1 MRLRVV
7 YDEGCV
13 AVEVADAGVSLARG
27 NRALDA
33 RVGAVRL
40 GLGLRGPEVRVSRP
54 RVACD
59 VDRDAAA
66 AAAPA
71 PRKSGWGRAALRRPR
86 RASGGGRRRGG
97 RAADPPIAD
106 APLAPAAP
114 ARRGGSGAAAP
125 WVAFGA
131 VVALMLAL
139 WPLGGLA
146 LVALALYGVAFRRR
160 ASRSRS
166 RRRAAV
172 SFAKPDLAA
181 RFEARDLRGDG
192 SGAGAASVA
201 FSLTRFGVEVL
212 AGRARDDPG
221 AARRR
226 LGGGARRVGP
236 EPRGPEH
243 GPGRETRPAAG
254 PGPGLEAVDA
264 DARLSVALTGECRAR
279 FYRQRRGVDTYRA
292 ALVLRGG
299 ASFEVDVAN
308 GRYAAT
314 LVDPL
319 ANDWNGRAMI
329 REGVLELAF
338 DGYKKDRGFP
348 VFTATLKETRFVYE
362 HHFIADGRYGRTPE
376 LVIRGERVALTLPE
390 SRRRLAAVRFD
401 CRSLVA
407 VRRGIKGVVAVPETT
422 VIDVDAAVSGGGVAT
437 EDFLGSPCG
446 GFVSPERRI
455 GDLRDLRVTIV
466 GTPRAPSPERRS
478 SLAFLPTRASGAPQ
492 KLQFTHEIVVE
503 LSVSKKVELALTRD
517 QYACAVALFFGNMG
531 EDDGDGATAKWWQE
545 TPYGAGAPRGV
556 PEAWFASGTAPHALA
571 ATLGCSWKVEVTAA
585 RGARIRMRGDGAAPP
600 VGDLD
605 AGPLRI
611 SLHRVSEGGGLAS
624 EVDVQGF
631 LRVLEPGADERA
643 AWAEATPRRG
653 STNALTYD
661 HRTNCAA
668 NWVGVWLGA
677 LATTT
682 RIAVRASLRGA
693 FLSTARGRPLRR
705 LAEPCELRYDRRAT
719 FATSDFDAAPYESAS
734 EASLAGKEGPVD
746 VCGDGAD
753 ARALLDVVAAL
764 ARRPGARAR
773 GRRHALGRS
782 PWAADLGRVD
792 LSPPAHADSRGTF
805 AARVVVRAHALAFR
819 ARRRRA
825 ELAVALTGAFDGSPS
840 LSATAALDVRGDVR
854 RGAAWEPAVDP
865 SPAASRVWRAR
876 HWDGDDDVEL
886 AERLDRLV
894 CRHRVPGGGALTVA
908 FRRRARRRAAA
919 PGDEG
924 VAGGDDG
931 LVGDDGASSDD
942 ESDDGRAGDGG
953 DDGVFLAAVSA
964 ELGDG
969 GGPWTFARGLER
981 ALRPGSTLPLR
992 LRRGG
997 ESTWVAA
1004 TAEARG
1010 GDLVVTL
1017 RAARPCATTAATA
1030 RWGCGPSAKTAPCSS
1045 RRRRRRGV
1053 ASLPPLPA
1061 AAVLEARPE
1070 ATASRRFGRRRRLG
1084 RAREPRQLRGDIRGA
1099 FRAGGLACRAAATRD
1114 DRGGAAV
1121 AQEASTRAAGIA
1133 VSAEDHF
1140 GTEEEQPAVT
1150 LDGAPRRRRR
1160 GPLLARAAR
1169 ADDVARRRARARRR
1183 RRPRAPWSVEISL
1196 GPLLVFR
1203 NGLPVP
1209 LAWEL
1214 VGGGRR
1220 RGVLPADAE
1229 APYRGD
1235 APSVSLRVRIANYA
1249 WSPPLE
1255 IALRD
1260 VFDAANAAARRPPAA
1275 GREGKPPLVAR
1286 VMLRLDALDAT
1297 LQAPAGVERGARAAA
1312 ARPPLGAASA
1322 PLASV
1327 RATFRGGAA
1336 LVSGALRVDGFGRRG
1351 ETAFK
1356 LHDPAGVAAPV
1367 LCRLRREPRAP
1378 DDGGGGRRTG
1388 DDTLAVVERADERWP
1403 PYRIANGT
1411 SRVVR
1416 YRQKLGS
1423 ATFGLAAPRR
1433 KSTYASEA
1441 YESAQSTAKYLGS
1454 KVHKGARKMGVVAA
1468 SHEEQTVAPWT
1479 ELRPN
1484 DEHVEFY
1491 DATRDEWGSNLNVP
1505 LDALSTAA
1513 APSKEAK
1520 LRRAAGAARRTS
1532 APRAS
1537 TTARGAAAPLPA
1549 GDLGRWRRGRR
1560 RVDGRALRLRRREAV
1575 LPRAVADLRTEARD
1589 GNPVEPRCVA
1599 FVAPGRPVSAPA
1611 KKGLGYK
1618 MTRWTHGDDGEAP
1631 SRDELRD
1638 AIDADFE
1645 GRGPLVE
1652 SDECPVVLFV
1662 FLELKRRYAG
1672 AEVVSVEVWSERL
1685 SALPLVTR
1693 LVAEEFLVPDAG
1705 GGFSTAGYAL
1715 ADRDADA
1722 DRASSPY
1729 VCVAS
1734 PKTACSRRSRRRA
1747 PPRWVADLRDA
1758 VDGAGRVDARLTLD
1772 DVASSSRVVCVV
1784 RADGPTK
1791 VLEISEEGAVRLHA
1805 LDVRLTLKGGLTS
1818 TGRAEVARAFG
1829 GTSQVDAAAA
1839 AVGQLDATALGVDA
1853 LLIDDAYAATAESLG
1868 RRVARHYALNLLRQV
1883 HRVCGSLDLVTK
1895 TPLHVARAVGGGLG
1909 DFLWRP
1915 VEGAATGSALGLA
1928 SGVARGTGA
1937 LIGGVYD
1944 GSLGAV
1950 SSLTAGVG
1958 ATVAALSMDSNYV
1971 AKRAI
1976 SRAAE
1981 QNAKKGRKGGSE
1993 AVAREVYRGASELG
2007 AGIFDGLTGSR
2018 GSRSASRGRSAPR
2031 RCRPPRAELAA
2042 ADVRWLGNPPPA
2054 SGARLGDPPALPG
2067 AGRRYDVELRR
2078 GAPRRRA
2085 APAARARVAA
2095 LAGADATL
2103 LADDA
2108 RRGATER
2115 LPAALRPDELRRAA
2129 RFEAS
2134 AGALDAVRVRFAPG
2148 ARADYAGERWLRDDG
2163 DLDALVLLFPTEAP
2177 RARNMKMDPITC
2189 SAMTVTVYRTAE

>member
-1 MRLRVV
+1 
-7 YDEGCV
+7 
-13 AVEVADAGVSLARG
+13 
-27 NRALDA
+27 
-33 RVGAVRL
+33 
-40 GLGLRGPEVRVSRP
+40 
-54 RVACD
+54 
-59 VDRDAAA
+59 
-66 AAAPA
+66 
-71 PRKSGWGRAALRRPR
+71 
-86 RASGGGRRRGG
+86 
-97 RAADPPIAD
+97 
-106 APLAPAAP
+106 
-114 ARRGGSGAAAP
+114 
-125 WVAFGA
+125 
-131 VVALMLAL
+131 MLAL

-146 LVALALYGVAFRRR
+146 LVALALYGVAFPRGR

-166 RRRAAV
+166 RRRASARSV

-192 SGAGAASVA
+192 RGAGAASVA

-212 AGRARDDPG
+212 AGGARETTL
-221 AARRR
+221 ARARRR
-226 LGGGARRVGP
+226 LGGGAR
-236 EPRGPEH
+236 
-243 GPGRETRPAAG
+243 
-254 PGPGLEAVDA
+254 
-264 DARLSVALTGECRAR
+264 
-279 FYRQRRGVDTYRA
+279 
-292 ALVLRGG
+292 
-299 ASFEVDVAN
+299 
-308 GRYAAT
+308 
-314 LVDPL
+314 
-319 ANDWNGRAMI
+319 RAMI

-362 HHFIADGRYGRTPE
+362 HHFIAEAVVGFLFGGFRRAQRCVPRRPVDAYATFFEHWQSE
-376 LVIRGERVALTLPE
+376 LVVDFGDVVWEQRGAAGPRAASVADAE
-390 SRRRLAAVRFD
+390 SADHARRHGDDDASRCTRRSAGPFCRRR
-401 CRSLVA
+401 
-407 VRRGIKGVVAVPETT
+407 
-422 VIDVDAAVSGGGVAT
+422 
-437 EDFLGSPCG
+437 
-446 GFVSPERRI
+446 
-455 GDLRDLRVTIV
+455 
-466 GTPRAPSPERRS
+466 
-478 SLAFLPTRASGAPQ
+478 
-492 KLQFTHEIVVE
+492 
-503 LSVSKKVELALTRD
+503 
-517 QYACAVALFFGNMG
+517 
-531 EDDGDGATAKWWQE
+531 
-545 TPYGAGAPRGV
+545 GAG
-556 PEAWFASGTAPHALA
+556 
-571 ATLGCSWKVEVTAA
+571 
-585 RGARIRMRGDGAAPP
+585 PP
-600 VGDLD
+600 
-605 AGPLRI
+605 
-611 SLHRVSEGGGLAS
+611 
-624 EVDVQGF
+624 
-631 LRVLEPGADERA
+631 
-643 AWAEATPRRG
+643 
-653 STNALTYD
+653 
-661 HRTNCAA
+661 
-668 NWVGVWLGA
+668 
-677 LATTT
+677 
-682 RIAVRASLRGA
+682 
-693 FLSTARGRPLRR
+693 RR

-764 ARRPGARAR
+764 ARDDPAPGAPEAVVMLW
-773 GRRHALGRS
+773 AAS

-819 ARRRRA
+819 ARAAAPRA
-825 ELAVALTGAFDGSPS
+825 ELA
-840 LSATAALDVRGDVR
+840 
-854 RGAAWEPAVDP
+854 
-865 SPAASRVWRAR
+865 
-876 HWDGDDDVEL
+876 
-886 AERLDRLV
+886 
-894 CRHRVPGGGALTVA
+894 
-908 FRRRARRRAAA
+908 
-919 PGDEG
+919 
-924 VAGGDDG
+924 
-931 LVGDDGASSDD
+931 
-942 ESDDGRAGDGG
+942 
-953 DDGVFLAAVSA
+953 
-964 ELGDG
+964 
-969 GGPWTFARGLER
+969 
-981 ALRPGSTLPLR
+981 
-992 LRRGG
+992 
-997 ESTWVAA
+997 
-1004 TAEARG
+1004 
-1010 GDLVVTL
+1010 
-1017 RAARPCATTAATA
+1017 
-1030 RWGCGPSAKTAPCSS
+1030 
-1045 RRRRRRGV
+1045 RGV
-1053 ASLPPLPA
+1053 DA
-1061 AAVLEARPE
+1061 
-1070 ATASRRFGRRRRLG
+1070 GR
-1084 RAREPRQLRGDIRGA
+1084 
-1099 FRAGGLACRAAATRD
+1099 
-1114 DRGGAAV
+1114 
-1121 AQEASTRAAGIA
+1121 GIA

-1140 GTEEEQPAVT
+1140 GAEEEQPAVT
-1150 LDGAPRRRRR
+1150 LDGA
-1160 GPLLARAAR
+1160 LLVAGDEDHFSRAPPARTTSRDAAPEPDD
-1169 ADDVARRRARARRR
+1169 DDVREAR
-1183 RRPRAPWSVEISL
+1183 PWSVEISL

-1260 VFDAANAAARRPPAA
+1260 VFDAANAAARAPPAA

-1297 LQAPAGVERGARAAA
+1297 LQAPAGVERARAPSRASSSPSTRRAPWLGCRAALQNLLDVAATYGACADDLDALLDPPPRLRVCHALEATLDAQDRAPPVAFATDAARARALVADWGAVVPWDPCAAARRVATEPIRVVFCDASKAPVDLPPPAVRVSSRGFETSAPLALPCVDAASGRLGARRSSSARSGRAAAGGAARRRRRARDDDGALRGVDDADSGGKSAPHTHRAAREADAAAASLSLNCPRPRGACPRPTSSPWPSRADGAGARAARFA
-1312 ARPPLGAASA
+1312 TLLPRVTVRNG
-1322 PLASV
+1322 LADCV
-1327 RATFRGGAA
+1327 LEVGQVA
-1336 LVSGALRVDGFGRRG
+1336 VDGGDHAPAQRALP
-1351 ETAFK
+1351 TA
-1356 LHDPAGVAAPV
+1356 AA
-1367 LCRLRREPRAP
+1367 
-1378 DDGGGGRRTG
+1378 GGRRTG

-1423 ATFGLAAPRR
+1423 ATFGLAVAISTGELAAGRRRRRRRRRRARPRRPVAGPRGPRGDAHGGPGRRRARARGQSGGAAETSPTFAAKRPSSTLGAAAETLEKNAHSLRDALVGGAASALLGGDPKAPRR

-1484 DEHVEFY
+1484 DEHVYAWERPLDAIGYGSKSYRRALQVEFY

-1520 LRRAAGAARRTS
+1520 LRRAAGAAAPDLGAAGLDYRPVERRHPYLPETWVGGV
-1532 APRAS
+1532 AAVDAS
-1537 TTARGAAAPLPA
+1537 T
-1549 GDLGRWRRGRR
+1549 
-1560 RVDGRALRLRRREAV
+1560 AV
-1575 LPRAVADLRTEARD
+1575 LYVFGDAKRSFLAAVADLRTEARD

-1734 PKTACSRRSRRRA
+1734 PKDGVLASLKAKDAAAAR
-1747 PPRWVADLRDA
+1747 RWVADLRDA

-2007 AGIFDGLTGSR
+2007 AGIFDGLTGVVVEPYRAASSGGDAAAIARATAR
-2018 GSRSASRGRSAPR
+2018 GLLGVAVKPAVGLLDLANRGVEGVRVAGKVVHDTFQEAAPR
-2031 RCRPPRAELAA
+2031 RRAPPRAPQQRRRRAAVCAA
-2042 ADVRWLGNPPPA
+2042 APAAGVACGDGDGASATRGRGAGRRGGAPSRATAPRVSDRRVCGARDGSDDEGDVLVAYVEDAVAGLERRCCDAVWEARLDGVFGRRPAGGGDDVRVLVRDGPADGDGGRRLAIGDAAVALEARLAQRLARPLGAARARALPPRRAAGARGGRRALARQPA
-2054 SGARLGDPPALPG
+2054 ARVRRARLGDPPALPG
-2067 AGRRYDVELRR
+2067 AGRRYD
-2078 GAPRRRA
+2078 RRR
-2085 APAARARVAA
+2085 RVAA

-2129 RFEAS
+2129 RFEA
-2134 AGALDAVRVRFAPG
+2134 ARALGAVRVRLAPG

-2163 DLDALVLLFPTEAP
+2163 DLDALVLLFPTEGAA
-2177 RARNMKMDPITC
+2177 RA
-2189 SAMTVTVYRTAE
+2189 

>member
-59 VDRDAAA
+59 VDRDAAPA
-66 AAAPA
+66 PAPA
-71 PRKSGWGRAALRRPR
+71 PRKSGWGAALRRRAPR
-86 RASGGGRRRGG
+86 QRAAAAAAPRGG
-97 RAADPPIAD
+97 
-106 APLAPAAP
+106 PAAP
-114 ARRGGSGAAAP
+114 RSSTATPSRPSARRPSRAAPSPSAPSTQPSTWACSSPSPTRSAGPGGARRRRGGSGAAAP

-146 LVALALYGVAFRRR
+146 LVALALYGVAFPRPPGLPFEVS
-160 ASRSRS
+160 ATCP
-166 RRRAAV
+166 RAAV

-212 AGRARDDPG
+212 AGGARETTL
-221 AARRR
+221 ARRDGGWAAALDGLDLSR
-226 LGGGARRVGP
+226 VDPSMGRGAKLGLP
-236 EPRGPEH
+236 
-243 GPGRETRPAAG
+243 PALD
-254 PGPGLEAVDA
+254 PDWKPSTSTL
-264 DARLSVALTGECRAR
+264 RLSVALTGECRAR

-362 HHFIADGRYGRTPE
+362 HHFIAEFLRWLFAIWPAGSGRYGGTPE

-407 VRRGIKGVVAVPETT
+407 VRRGIKGVVAVP
-422 VIDVDAAVSGGGVAT
+422 GGGHRRRRRGVRRRRRH
-437 EDFLGSPCG
+437 G
-446 GFVSPERRI
+446 GLSGQPLRR
-455 GDLRDLRVTIV
+455 LREPGAAHRRPAGPAGHDR
-466 GTPRAPSPERRS
+466 RHASAPSPERRS
-478 SLAFLPTRASGAPQ
+478 SLAFLPAASGAPQ

-545 TPYGAGAPRGV
+545 TPYGAGAPGR

-571 ATLGCSWKVEVTAA
+571 ATLGCSWKVEVAAA
-585 RGARIRMRGDGAAPP
+585 RASACAATAPRRPSATSTPAPAHLPAPRLRGRRPGERGRRP
-600 VGDLD
+600 
-605 AGPLRI
+605 
-611 SLHRVSEGGGLAS
+611 
-624 EVDVQGF
+624 GF
-631 LRVLEPGADERA
+631 LRVLEPGARRA

-677 LATTT
+677 LAVRAPPSRVRAVVGFLFGGFRRAQRCVPRRPVDAYATFFEHWQSELVVDFGDVVWEQRGAAGPRAASVDVKSARITRVVTETTT
-682 RIAVRASLRGA
+682 RIAVRASLRGPFCRRRGA
-693 FLSTARGRPLRR
+693 GPCGASRSPASCATTARGVRHIRLRR
-705 LAEPCELRYDRRAT
+705 GALRVRERGVAGREGGPRGRLRRRRRRAG
-719 FATSDFDAAPYESAS
+719 AARRRRR
-734 EASLAGKEGPVD
+734 
-746 VCGDGAD
+746 
-753 ARALLDVVAAL
+753 AR
-764 ARRPGARAR
+764 ARRPGARGAR
-773 GRRHALGRS
+773 GRRHALGAS

-819 ARRRRA
+819 ARRPRA

-840 LSATAALDVRGDVR
+840 LSATAALDARGDVR
-854 RGAAWEPAVDP
+854 RGNAWEPAVDP
-865 SPAASRVWRAR
+865 FSCGVEVAR
-876 HWDGDDDVEL
+876 TADGRTAD
-886 AERLDRLV
+886 
-894 CRHRVPGGGALTVA
+894 
-908 FRRRARRRAAA
+908 
-919 PGDEG
+919 G

-942 ESDDGRAGDGG
+942 ESDGGRAGDGG

-964 ELGDG
+964 SSATAAGPGPSGPRARPPPRVDAAPAAPAGRRVDVGRRDGRGARRRPRRHAAGRASVRNGCRDCALGLRAIGEDG
-969 GGPWTFARGLER
+969 AVLF
-981 ALRPGSTLPLR
+981 
-992 LRRGG
+992 
-997 ESTWVAA
+997 AA
-1004 TAEARG
+1004 TAPPGRRVAAAAPGGRGPRGAARG
-1010 GDLVVTL
+1010 DGVAAL
-1017 RAARPCATTAATA
+1017 R
-1030 RWGCGPSAKTAPCSS
+1030 G
-1045 RRRRRRGV
+1045 RRGAWV
-1053 ASLPPLPA
+1053 AL
-1061 AAVLEARPE
+1061 
-1070 ATASRRFGRRRRLG
+1070 
-1084 RAREPRQLRGDIRGA
+1084 EPRQLRGDYVGA

-1140 GTEEEQPAVT
+1140 GTEEQPAVT
-1150 LDGAPRRRRR
+1150 LGA
-1160 GPLLARAAR
+1160 LLVAGDEDHFSRAPPARTTSRDAAPEP
-1169 ADDVARRRARARRR
+1169 DDDDAREAR
-1183 RRPRAPWSVEISL
+1183 PWSVEISL

-1214 VGGGRR
+1214 VGGGHR

-1260 VFDAANAAARRPPAA
+1260 VFDAPTPRARPPAAARGPAAARRARHAAPRRARRDAAGARGRRACASRRRCASSSPSTRRAPWSSAAARRSRICSTSPRRTARAPTTSTRSSIRRRGASTSSTGRASSRSAADGWSSDDDGGDGGELEEALVANSHAGLLAPGRAARPGAGAAGAGAA
-1275 GREGKPPLVAR
+1275 GRRVARTAPPVAFATDAAARRALVADWGAVVPWDPCAAARR
-1286 VMLRLDALDAT
+1286 VATEPIRVVFCDASK
-1297 LQAPAGVERGARAAA
+1297 APVDLPPPARA
-1312 ARPPLGAASA
+1312 ARPPEAPPGGGGGARATTAPRRVDDADSGGKSAPHTHRAAREADAAAASLSLNCPRPRGRVPASYELSVAVAADGAGAAPRRALATLLPRVTVRNGLADCVLEVGQVAVDGGDHVLRLRPRAEGQLRWASASA
-1322 PLASV
+1322 PRLVSV

-1367 LCRLRREPRAP
+1367 LCRLRREPRARRP

-1388 DDTLAVVERADERWP
+1388 DDTLAVIERADERWP

-1423 ATFGLAAPRR
+1423 ATFGLAVADFDGELAISDGDTGDAVVAELAHAGRSPGREALVATRTEAQGGVVLAPIGRRRETSPTFAAKRPSSTLGAAAETLEKNAHSLRDALVGGAASALLGGDPKAPRR

-1484 DEHVEFY
+1484 DEHVYAWERPLDAIGYGSKSYRRALQVEFY
-1491 DATRDEWGSNLNVP
+1491 DATRDEWGSNLN
-1505 LDALSTAA
+1505 
-1513 APSKEAK
+1513 
-1520 LRRAAGAARRTS
+1520 
-1532 APRAS
+1532 
-1537 TTARGAAAPLPA
+1537 
-1549 GDLGRWRRGRR
+1549 
-1560 RVDGRALRLRRREAV
+1560 
-1575 LPRAVADLRTEARD
+1575 
-1589 GNPVEPRCVA
+1589 
-1599 FVAPGRPVSAPA
+1599 
-1611 KKGLGYK
+1611 
-1618 MTRWTHGDDGEAP
+1618 
-1631 SRDELRD
+1631 
-1638 AIDADFE
+1638 
-1645 GRGPLVE
+1645 
-1652 SDECPVVLFV
+1652 
-1662 FLELKRRYAG
+1662 LKRRYAG

-1685 SALPLVTR
+1685 SAFGFLTSRLPLVTR

-1734 PKTACSRRSRRRA
+1734 PKDGVLASLKAKDAAAAR
-1747 PPRWVADLRDA
+1747 RWVADLRDA

-1791 VLEISEEGAVRLHA
+1791 VLEISEEA
-1805 LDVRLTLKGGLTS
+1805 
-1818 TGRAEVARAFG
+1818 
-1829 GTSQVDAAAA
+1829 
-1839 AVGQLDATALGVDA
+1839 
-1853 LLIDDAYAATAESLG
+1853 
-1868 RRVARHYALNLLRQV
+1868 
-1883 HRVCGSLDLVTK
+1883 
-1895 TPLHVARAVGGGLG
+1895 
-1909 DFLWRP
+1909 
-1915 VEGAATGSALGLA
+1915 
-1928 SGVARGTGA
+1928 
-1937 LIGGVYD
+1937 
-1944 GSLGAV
+1944 
-1950 SSLTAGVG
+1950 
-1958 ATVAALSMDSNYV
+1958 
-1971 AKRAI
+1971 
-1976 SRAAE
+1976 
-1981 QNAKKGRKGGSE
+1981 
-1993 AVAREVYRGASELG
+1993 
-2007 AGIFDGLTGSR
+2007 
-2018 GSRSASRGRSAPR
+2018 
-2031 RCRPPRAELAA
+2031 
-2042 ADVRWLGNPPPA
+2042 
-2054 SGARLGDPPALPG
+2054 
-2067 AGRRYDVELRR
+2067 
-2078 GAPRRRA
+2078 
-2085 APAARARVAA
+2085 
-2095 LAGADATL
+2095 
-2103 LADDA
+2103 
-2108 RRGATER
+2108 
-2115 LPAALRPDELRRAA
+2115 
-2129 RFEAS
+2129 
-2134 AGALDAVRVRFAPG
+2134 
-2148 ARADYAGERWLRDDG
+2148 
-2163 DLDALVLLFPTEAP
+2163 
-2177 RARNMKMDPITC
+2177 
-2189 SAMTVTVYRTAE
+2189 